1 MIFTD
6 KMMRNKIQRR
16 NRSVNEHEIFFFSPF
31 NEIFVPVYFAAL
43 KRTHTHT
50 HEHTHIH
57 SYTHT
62 HTYIYT
68 YTPPHTH
75 TYPHTYTNTLMR
87 KFTGGS
93 TYVFSAYAGFCY
105 CHCHG
110 VSVPLLRRQPLQT
123 KYVKPYVITLVLT
136 QKESSASINGD
147 LIDAKLL

>member
-6 KMMRNKIQRR
+6 KIMRNKIQRR
-16 NRSVNEHEIFFFSPF
+16 KRSVNEHEIFFFSPF
-31 NEIFVPVYFAAL
+31 DEICVPVYFAAL

-87 KFTGGS
+87 KFTGVS

-123 KYVKPYVITLVLT
+123 KYVRPYVITLVLT